1 MNTIAV
7 KAFVTAAEENSFSL
21 AAEKLHLTQ
30 PGISKRIQSL
40 EDQLRCRLFDRIGR
54 RIYLTEAGEVF
65 LPHAY
70 RLLQEAR
77 SGLTAVQNLSNTVV
91 GQLSIATTQHIGL
104 HHLSQTIRKYIEK
117 YQEVEFALDF
127 INSKQA
133 YIDVLKGKL
142 ELAIITEPSELDD
155 KLTFVHLW
163 PEKLRFVCA
172 KDHVLVSKN
181 AMSLHELSSVMGI
194 LPGRST
200 YTRRLIDDLFEQ
212 EKAGLMASVPTNYL
226 EAIKMLVAAGVGW
239 SVLPENLIDDQLC
252 ILDIPNAN
260 IERSIG
266 YLIHKERTL
275 SNAAQVFLSQLHD
288 VE

>member
-1 MNTIAV
+1 MNTIAI

-77 SGLTAVQNLSNTVV
+77 SGLTAVQNLSFVV
-91 GQLSIATTQHIGL
+91 AGQLSIATTQHIGL
-104 HHLSQTIRKYIEK
+104 HHLAQPIRQYIANHP
-117 YQEVEFALDF
+117 QVEFALDF

-133 YIDVLKGKL
+133 YGDVLQGKL
-142 ELAIITEPSELDD
+142 ELAIITEPSNIDE
-155 KLTFVHLW
+155 KLRFIPLW
-163 PEKLRFVCA
+163 PEKLKFVCS
-172 KDHVLVSKN
+172 KDHLLASHKRVSL
-181 AMSLHELSSVMGI
+181 ASLSHFSGV
-194 LPGRST
+194 LPGKST
-200 YTRRLIDDLFEQ
+200 YTRRLIDDLFNQ
-212 EKAGLMASVPTNYL
+212 EEVNLIASVPTNYL

-252 ILDIPNAN
+252 ILDIADAH

-266 YLIHKERTL
+266 CLIHTERTL
-275 SNAAQVFLSQLHD
+275 SNAAQVFLALLKEES
-288 VE
+288 